1 MSVTRVLVFENQVSW
16 AENMKRYK
24 AVSEPFFKQHKKEKT
39 LESWSVVQTG
49 ENTGFAIFTFKNKA
63 KMNKFLKT
71 ANAHRSDIAED
82 FNSQFWVYAGTVKAS
97 G

>member
-16 AENMKRYK
+16 TENMKRYK

-39 LESWSVVQTG
+39 LKSWSIVQTG
-49 ENTGFAIFTFKNKA
+49 ENTGFAVFNFENKA
-63 KMNKFLKT
+63 KMNKFLRT
-71 ANAHRSDIAED
+71 ANAHRSDVAKD
-82 FNSQFWVYAGTVKAS
+82 LDSQFWAYAGTVKAS

>member
-39 LESWSVVQTG
+39 LKSRSIEQNG
-49 ENTGFAIFTFKNKA
+49 ENTVIANIYFENKT

-71 ANAHRSDIAED
+71 ANAHRSDVAKD
-82 FNSQFWVYAGTVKAS
+82 LNSQFWAYAGTVKAS

>member
-16 AENMKRYK
+16 DENMKRYK

-39 LESWSVVQTG
+39 LKSWSIVQTG
-49 ENTGFAIFTFKNKA
+49 ENTGFAVFNFENKA

-71 ANAHRSDIAED
+71 ANAHRSDVAKD
-82 FNSQFWVYAGTVKAS
+82 LDSQFWAYAGTVKAS

>member
-39 LESWSVVQTG
+39 LKSWSIVQTG
-49 ENTGFAIFTFKNKA
+49 ENTGFAVFNFENKV

-71 ANAHRSDIAED
+71 ANAHRSDVAKD
-82 FNSQFWVYAGTVKAS
+82 LDSQFWAYAGTVKAS

>member
-16 AENMKRYK
+16 AENMKQYK
-24 AVSEPFFKQHKKEKT
+24 AVSEPFFKQHGKEKT
-39 LESWSVVQTG
+39 LNSWSIVQTG
-49 ENTGFAIFTFKNKA
+49 ENTGFAVFNFENKA

-71 ANAHRSDIAED
+71 ANAHRSDVAKD
-82 FNSQFWVYAGTVKAS
+82 LDSQFWAYAGTVKAN

>member
-1 MSVTRVLVFENQVSW
+1 MSVTRVLVFEHQVSW
-16 AENMKRYK
+16 AESMKRYK
-24 AVSEPFFKQHKKEKT
+24 AESEPFFKQHKKEKT

-49 ENTGFAIFTFKNKA
+49 ENTGFAVFNFKNKA

>member
-16 AENMKRYK
+16 AENIKRYK

-39 LESWSVVQTG
+39 LKSWSIVQTG
-49 ENTGFAIFTFKNKA
+49 ENTGFAVFNFENKA

-71 ANAHRSDIAED
+71 ANAHRSDVAKD
-82 FNSQFWVYAGTVKAS
+82 LDSQFWAYAGTVKAS

>member
-24 AVSEPFFKQHKKEKT
+24 AESEPFFKQHKKEKT
-39 LESWSVVQTG
+39 LKGWSLVQTG
-49 ENTGFAIFTFKNKA
+49 ENTGFGVFNFENKA
-63 KMNKFLKT
+63 KMNNFLKT
-71 ANAHRSDIAED
+71 EKAHRSDVAKD
-82 FNSQFWVYAGTVKAS
+82 VKSQFWSYSGTVKAS

>member
-39 LESWSVVQTG
+39 LKSWSIVQTG
-49 ENTGFAIFTFKNKA
+49 ENTGFAVFNFENKA

-71 ANAHRSDIAED
+71 MADHRNQVAAETGM
-82 FNSQFWVYAGTVKAS
+82 QWWIYHGPVKAS

>member
-39 LESWSVVQTG
+39 LKSWSIVQTG
-49 ENTGFAIFTFKNKA
+49 ENMGFAVFNFENKT

-71 ANAHRSDIAED
+71 ANAHRSDVAKD
-82 FNSQFWVYAGTVKAS
+82 LNSQFWAYAGTVKAS

>member
-24 AVSEPFFKQHKKEKT
+24 AVSEPFFKQHRKEKT
-39 LESWSVVQTG
+39 LNSWSIVQTG
-49 ENTGFAIFTFKNKA
+49 ENMGFAVFNFENKA

-71 ANAHRSDIAED
+71 ANAHRSDVAKD
-82 FNSQFWVYAGTVKAS
+82 LDSQFWAYAGTVKAN